1 MTPIDATYQVN
12 HRTLRLRRI
21 ESAGG
26 PPRVEARLDGG
37 AWAKTYDLPD
47 DREATFDH
55 AMDLALVVYGRDRQ
69 GRPRCTNSMVH
80 EIWNAMRDIAGC

>member
-12 HRTLRLRRI
+12 NRTLRIRRT
-21 ESAGG
+21 STPAR
-26 PPRVEARLDGG
+26 PQVEARLDGG
-37 AWAKTYDLPD
+37 VWAKTYDLPD

-55 AMDLALVVYGRDRQ
+55 AVDLALAVYGRDRQ
-69 GRPRCTNSMVH
+69 GHPRCTNSMVH